1 MRTDKFL
8 CVHHE
13 CCCPSCEGDARI
25 HTLNLSANNIGDRGA
40 AALAEM
46 LKVGSSHHM
55 IHAISCILSIPLSL
69 AVRNCSCCAVLC
81 CAVLCCAVLCCAVL
95 CCAANAEVAFLEQ
108 SAYLCVP
115 ADLKRWL
122 LGKHYMHVSESL
134 HGSPHADVT
143 TLFTLPCDCMQV
155 NTTLT
160 HLELSGNVIDYDGI
174 TALSEALTDNQA
186 LHSLHIK

>member
-1 MRTDKFL
+1 
-8 CVHHE
+8 VHHE

-46 LKVGSSHHM
+46 LKVGSKSPHDPCHLM
-55 IHAISCILSIPLSL
+55 HLVHSLVSCRKKQFVLCY
-69 AVRNCSCCAVLC
+69 AVLCCAVLC